1 MRTCDYIERTTV
13 RTREFWLNTAER
25 AVRTWAQ
32 AFVALAGATA
42 FDVLTANW
50 QALVGVSTGAALL
63 SVATSIVASGVGD
76 KGSPS
81 LVES

>member
-1 MRTCDYIERTTV
+1 MRTFDFIERTTV
-13 RTREFWLNTAER
+13 RTREFWIQTAER

-32 AFVALAGATA
+32 AFLALAGAAA
-42 FDVLTANW
+42 FDVLTADW

-63 SVATSIVASGVGD
+63 SVATSIVASGVWD

>member
-1 MRTCDYIERTTV
+1 M
-13 RTREFWLNTAER
+13 RTREFWIQTAER

-32 AFVALAGATA
+32 ACLALAGATA
-42 FDVLTANW
+42 FDVLTADW